1 MVTLALLVQLDAQRL
16 REQDAANFI
25 RERLSPVAED
35 PAKSAAAVPS
45 RALVHV
51 EEHSRTKS
59 LLNRSPNSDR
69 IPQPSTSALEAGTLA
84 PDFSLH
90 TTPDQ
95 LISLHELR
103 GAPVILTFY
112 PADWSPV
119 CGDQLA
125 LYNELMPEFLRFHA
139 SLVGVSVD
147 GVWCHLAYSKDR
159 KLRFPLLAD
168 FEPKGEVARSYGV
181 YRPHDGITE
190 RAIFVIDADGTIRWS
205 YVSPIGVN
213 PGADGILTA
222 LNALPVRQE
231 MTV

>member
-16 REQDAANFI
+16 REQDPANFI
-25 RERLSPVAED
+25 RESLSLVAEE

-112 PADWSPV
+112 PLTGARCAAISW
-119 CGDQLA
+119 
-125 LYNELMPEFLRFHA
+125 RFTTSSCRSFSA
-139 SLVGVSVD
+139 SMHPLSVSQSMVS
-147 GVWCHLAYSKDR
+147 G
-159 KLRFPLLAD
+159 
-168 FEPKGEVARSYGV
+168 
-181 YRPHDGITE
+181 
-190 RAIFVIDADGTIRWS
+190 AI
-205 YVSPIGVN
+205 SPIARIANSGSRCWRTSSRKGKSRAV
-213 PGADGILTA
+213 TA
-222 LNALPVRQE
+222 SIAR
-231 MTV
+231 MTASPNGRFS